1 MVAEIL
7 AGIALAKTAVSGI
20 KSVID
25 TAKDVNDVAHFVDDL
40 FKGYDQS
47 RHAAR
52 KAQEKAKKGDKL
64 QFDTPLSPQA
74 IYHILEKRSKE
85 AGVLTKY
92 APHDLRRTLISTL
105 LSNEVDMALVSR
117 IVGHSSVTMTARYD
131 VRKEEEMRRAT
142 NKIYTPYL
150 E

>member
-52 KAQEKAKKGDKL
+52 KAQEKAKM
-64 QFDTPLSPQA
+64 PLCARKCPLFQSPRKCD
-74 IYHILEKRSKE
+74 IKRS
-85 AGVLTKY
+85 
-92 APHDLRRTLISTL
+92 ISKSHNTHF
-105 LSNEVDMALVSR
+105 SKWG
-117 IVGHSSVTMTARYD
+117 I
-131 VRKEEEMRRAT
+131 
-142 NKIYTPYL
+142 
-150 E
+150 